1 MMPLSFSLIKS
12 KPNTNQTFWRHT
24 KQMLAGK
31 LEELLG
37 LYCLF
42 FFLVWEMGL
51 VMIIKCNC
59 STTICEWIILVCK
72 VVW

>member
-42 FFLVWEMGL
+42 FFFGL
-51 VMIIKCNC
+51 GDG
-59 STTICEWIILVCK
+59 TRDDY
-72 VVW
+72 